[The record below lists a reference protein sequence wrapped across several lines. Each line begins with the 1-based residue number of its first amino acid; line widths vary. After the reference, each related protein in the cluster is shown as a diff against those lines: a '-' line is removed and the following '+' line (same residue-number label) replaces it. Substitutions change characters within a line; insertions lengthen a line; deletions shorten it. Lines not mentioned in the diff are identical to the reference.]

1 MIFSI
6 VLFFISIDLM
16 GAGFIKMGTGIT
28 DYIIFATSNPLVAL
42 FIGLLA
48 TAILQSSSTST
59 ALIVAMVASEAISFS
74 NAVPMVMGANVGTT
88 ITSTIVSLG
97 YMNNKKRF
105 RKAISIG
112 TVHDFFNIL
121 VVIIIFPLEYWFGV
135 LSGASKF
142 VINLFDIENSTTLS
156 DAPKEL
162 SLYAETKQMLV
173 EFLNYPAII
182 IILALALLFI
192 ALKVISN
199 TLSKRVIGQKKEKL
213 KNYVFN
219 KPLKSFGWG
228 ALVTASVQSSSLT
241 TSLMVPFGVN
251 GKIALKKVTPFI
263 FGANVGTTITALMAA
278 SFRSEAAVN
287 IALVHLLFNLF
298 GVMIFLP
305 WKTMR
310 RIPES
315 MAKSLGNLTKKF
327 RLAGLLYIF
336 IVFFL
341 IPFTLIFLNRQSVV
355 KETL

>member
-1 MIFSI
+1 
-6 VLFFISIDLM
+6 M
-16 GAGFIKMGTGIT
+16 GSGIT
-28 DYIIFATSNPLVAL
+28 DYILFATSDPLVAL
-42 FIGLLA
+42 FIGLLV

-59 ALIVAMVASEAISFS
+59 ALIVAMVASEAISFT
-74 NAVPMVMGANVGTT
+74 NAVPMVMGANIGTT

-97 YMNNKKRF
+97 YINNKKRF
-105 RKAISIG
+105 KKAISIG

-121 VVIIIFPLEYWFGV
+121 AVIIIFPLEYFLGV
-135 LSGASKF
+135 LSGSTKF
-142 VINLFDIENSTTLS
+142 VLDLFDIENGQTISE
-156 DAPKEL
+156 APVQL
-162 SLYAETKQMLV
+162 SLYAEAKQILIS
-173 EFLNYPAII
+173 FLNYPAIT

-192 ALKVISN
+192 ALKIISN
-199 TLSKRVIGQKKEKL
+199 TLSKRVMGQKKEKL
-213 KNYVFN
+213 KNYVFD

-278 SFRSEAAVN
+278 TFRSEAAVN
-287 IALVHLLFNLF
+287 IALVHLFFNLF
-298 GVMIFLP
+298 GILIFLP

-315 MAKSLGNLTKKF
+315 LAKSLGNLTRKF

-336 IVFFL
+336 LVFFL
-341 IPFTLIFLNRQSVV
+341 IPFTLIFLNRQSVIKGQLSQTA
-355 KETL
+355 KETILPAD